1 MIALVPLDTVVVLTM
16 KLAEMAPAGTVTFVG
31 TLAAPLL
38 LESITTA
45 PPAGAGPL
53 KASVACDV

>member
-1 MIALVPLDTVVVLTM
+1 LTV
-16 KLAEMAPAGTVTFVG
+16 KLAEIAPSGTDTLAG

-45 PPAGAGPL
+45 PPAGAAPL
-53 KASVACDV
+53 NVSVACEV

>member
-1 MIALVPLDTVVVLTM
+1 MTV
-16 KLAEMAPAGTVTFVG
+16 KLAEIAPSGTVTLAG
-31 TLAAPLL
+31 RLAAGWL

-53 KASVACDV
+53 NVRVACEV

>member
-1 MIALVPLDTVVVLTM
+1 MVTLVAEGTGVVLTA
-16 KLAEMAPAGTVTFVG
+16 KLAEIAPSGTVTFAG

-45 PPAGAGPL
+45 PPAGAAPL
-53 KASVACDV
+53 NVSVACDV